1 MNAVLIKTNLL
12 THHHLGDRFES
23 SLEYEKTGPHS
34 SLLTKPQCTLG
45 KSMPDEMGRLRRENS
60 HGTHFCRDGILDF
73 AFEIVLTD
81 AIESV
86 FTS

>member
-12 THHHLGDRFES
+12 THHHPGDRFES

-45 KSMPDEMGRLRRENS
+45 KSMPDEMGRLRWENS